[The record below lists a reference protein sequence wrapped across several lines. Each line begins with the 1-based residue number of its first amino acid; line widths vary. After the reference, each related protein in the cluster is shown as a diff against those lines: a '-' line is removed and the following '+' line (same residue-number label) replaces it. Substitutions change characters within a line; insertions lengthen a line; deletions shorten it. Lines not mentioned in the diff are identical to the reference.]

1 MPAVRCYYSMVKLE
15 PNRALAYID
24 ANREK
29 QVVFEN
35 VIFNQYNSIGSGS
48 SFSQLVQ
55 SGIKNPIGVCII
67 PLIGAGTLT
76 SSANGVQGFEQWQ
89 SPVDTCPSTYSPIS
103 LVNLQV
109 SLGGQNQLASS
120 TLYYSYETFLE
131 QVAHAETLTGSDLGM
146 SIGLI
151 NQSWWEMNRVYWVD
165 LSRGR
170 DADKAS
176 MRNLSISFNN
186 NSNAS
191 ITLMVFTVYLDKIT
205 VDVETG
211 IVKK

>member
-1 MPAVRCYYSMVKLE
+1 
-15 PNRALAYID
+15 
-24 ANREK
+24 
-29 QVVFEN
+29 
-35 VIFNQYNSIGSGS
+35 
-48 SFSQLVQ
+48 
-55 SGIKNPIGVCII
+55 
-67 PLIGAGTLT
+67 
-76 SSANGVQGFEQWQ
+76 
-89 SPVDTCPSTYSPIS
+89 
-103 LVNLQV
+103 
-109 SLGGQNQLASS
+109 
-120 TLYYSYETFLE
+120 LE